1 MAEMRKLTS
10 YFGQFDGTG
19 KSWEDVEPYFADC
32 FSKDCQIITVTKEG
46 EGVTMYDEWAEF
58 LKISLERN
66 ADIEMTR
73 IEKVPEGIEYEARL
87 CYPGR
92 DPIIFASLGTFQD
105 GKIMTVTPLKK

>member
-46 EGVTMYDEWAEF
+46 EGVIMYDEWAEF

-92 DPIIFASLGTFQD
+92 DPVVFASLGTFQD
-105 GKIMTVTPLKK
+105 GKLMTVTPLKK